1 MAELPTVT
9 SRQMLKALVK
19 HRNDGERLKSEFN
32 RGDLTF
38 AAACLCGKLTPYGV
52 DRVANYVLWAKHCII
67 EASKESNE

>member
-19 HRNDGERLKSEFN
+19 HKLDGERLKSSFN
-32 RGDLTF
+32 RGELTF
-38 AAACLCGKLTPYGV
+38 AHMCLCGKPTPYGV
-52 DRVANYVLWAKHCII
+52 DRAANYVLWAKHCII